1 MKKQKINITLDP
13 DLIAW
18 FKARAAGRGY
28 QTLMNAALRESMDRA
43 SLEQVLRKVVREELQ
58 SVLALPSDL
67 AIQARQ
73 ETP

>member
-18 FKARAAGRGY
+18 FKTRAGGRGY

-43 SLEQVLRKVVREELQ
+43 SLEQVVRKVVREELQ
-58 SVLALPSDL
+58 SALALPPDFST
-67 AIQARQ
+67 QARQ
-73 ETP
+73 EKP